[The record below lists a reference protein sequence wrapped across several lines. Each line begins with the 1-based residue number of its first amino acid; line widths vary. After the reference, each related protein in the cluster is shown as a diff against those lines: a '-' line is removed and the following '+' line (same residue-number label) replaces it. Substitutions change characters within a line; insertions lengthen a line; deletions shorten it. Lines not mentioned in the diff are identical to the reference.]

1 MGCNNSAFKI
11 QNSKLNTMVI
21 AVYPGTFDPVTNGHL
36 DIIHRATRL
45 FDVLI
50 VAVATNKGKKPL
62 FNCDERIKLI
72 ETAIENEPFHSKV
85 QVLGFDSLL
94 VNFCKQHKASV
105 ILRGLRA
112 VSDFEYE
119 LQLSGMNRRLN
130 DQVETL
136 FLPSTEQNTYISSSL
151 VKEVARLEGDVSEF
165 IPPNVKAELLEKIG

>member
-1 MGCNNSAFKI
+1 
-11 QNSKLNTMVI
+11 MVI

-50 VAVATNKGKKPL
+50 VAVATSKGKKPL

-72 ETAIENEPFHSKV
+72 ESAIEKQTHKDKIK
-85 QVLGFDSLL
+85 VLGFDTLL
-94 VNFCKQHKASV
+94 VNFCKQHHAKV

-119 LQLSGMNRRLN
+119 LQLSGMNRKLN
-130 DQVETL
+130 NQVETL

-165 IPPNVKAELLEKIG
+165 IPTNVKAELLKKIG